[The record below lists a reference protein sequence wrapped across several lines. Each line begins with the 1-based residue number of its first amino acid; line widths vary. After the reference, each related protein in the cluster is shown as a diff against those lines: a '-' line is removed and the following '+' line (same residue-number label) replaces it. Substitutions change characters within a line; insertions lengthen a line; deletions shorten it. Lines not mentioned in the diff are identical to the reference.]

1 MKKCT
6 PKDLKIGDC
15 VWYCLNDT
23 AHPVKSKIYD
33 GPHYIYGDACYS
45 LEKIDMFVNIHYI
58 RKMEYKDYTLKVI
71 NPYNSQ
77 SERPEIIFKNVP
89 EDFKFCET
97 DRYTNNVT
105 GELVQFFIFF
115 YEYNEELFNQI
126 NELCEGRNFGNI
138 HTHAY
143 KINDYMVGNFWS
155 VSQVSELPTE
165 TIEELNGR
173 FLSVFKNHLIKI
185 EEETLSFRAA
195 EQEFRNLSI
204 EVGEDKFEN
213 WTEERKQLWEKAKER
228 FVIESK
234 KQFHTTCIRRFI
246 GFQNRTQQL
255 EINTACIWFEDE
267 IFKNPGACLISR
279 ENDQWFMLMNAYNSS
294 VPRRITISDSIELWD
309 ELKQRQ
315 KEITDMFENH

>member
-1 MKKCT
+1 M
-6 PKDLKIGDC
+6 
-15 VWYCLNDT
+15 
-23 AHPVKSKIYD
+23 
-33 GPHYIYGDACYS
+33 
-45 LEKIDMFVNIHYI
+45 
-58 RKMEYKDYTLKVI
+58 KDYTLKII

-165 TIEELNGR
+165 TIDELNSR
-173 FLSVFKNHLIKI
+173 FLSVFKNHLIRI
-185 EEETLSFRAA
+185 EEETLSYRVA
-195 EQEFRNLSI
+195 EQKLRELSI

-213 WTEERKQLWEKAKER
+213 WTEERKQLWKEANER
-228 FVIESK
+228 FAIESK
-234 KQFHTTCIRRFI
+234 KQFRTTCIRRFI
-246 GFQNRTQQL
+246 GFQNHTQKL
-255 EINTACIWFEDE
+255 EINTACIWFEVE
-267 IFKNPGACLISR
+267 TIKNPRTKANLISR
-279 ENDQWFMLMNAYNSS
+279 ESDQWFMLMDTGNFS
-294 VPRRITISDSIELWD
+294 VQRRITISDSIEIWD

-315 KEITDMFENH
+315 NEINDMFEKI